1 MEDESRWGGESV
13 TCQTARLFP
22 PPPGCA
28 TPATML
34 IPGKVGHQAAPL
46 VRHLWVDE
54 LVTRGRKALP
64 DPTSMMSM
72 ESPPTLVTA
81 SMSLLNGW
89 KESAALNM
97 ASCPVRIS

>member
-13 TCQTARLFP
+13 TCQTARP
-22 PPPGCA
+22 PA

-34 IPGKVGHQAAPL
+34 MPGKVGHQAAPL

-54 LVTRGRKALP
+54 LVTRVREALP